1 MIAGMTFYQICWFFL
16 LYSALGWVVE
26 VVYCTLVSGKI
37 KNRGFLNGPVC
48 PVYGFGMLALLACLH
63 LIMDGV
69 GKGGARVEDAGGFVV
84 FLGAMVLASTVELI
98 AGRLLDVLFHA
109 RWWDYRMRPF
119 NLNGYICLQ
128 FSILWGLGGVFVIK
142 LVHPTLEAVSTDRIP
157 ERYGWIFLAFFYAV
171 YMADFIV
178 TVLEVR
184 GMNRY
189 LKELDEVQAR
199 MHVFSDAM
207 SEKIGGGALKTQNVI
222 AEGRIQGALARAEL
236 RDKAAEKREEILDR
250 ARETR
255 EGLGEKAQAAADR
268 ARRARDLGRE
278 NYKKAVEQRR
288 RITKK
293 ILGPRFFGTR
303 RLLEAFPDLS
313 HRDYDEY
320 IALLRMALDREED
333 SSSEDPFLD
342 DSFFEDTDETD
353 QTS

>member
-1 MIAGMTFYQICWFFL
+1 MVAGMTFYQIFWFFI

-26 VVYCTLVSGKI
+26 VVYCTLVSGRI

-63 LIMDGV
+63 LIIDGL
-69 GKGGARVEDAGGFVV
+69 GTGSGRVEDAGGFVI
-84 FLGAMVLASTVELI
+84 FLGAMILASTVELI

-142 LVHPTLEAVSTDRIP
+142 LVHPTLEALSTDRIP
-157 ERYGWIFLAFFYAV
+157 ERYGWILLGFIYAV
-171 YMADFIV
+171 YLADFVV

-189 LKELDEVQAR
+189 LKELDEIQAR

-207 SEKIGGGALKTQNVI
+207 SETIGSGALKTQNVI
-222 AEGRIQGALARAEL
+222 AEGRVQGALARAEL
-236 RDKAAEKREEILDR
+236 RDRAAETKEELLGR
-250 ARETR
+250 AMETR
-255 EGLGEKAQAAADR
+255 EELGQKAQAAADR

-278 NYKKAVEQRR
+278 NYRKALEQKR

-293 ILGPRFFGTR
+293 ILGPRFFGAR
-303 RLLEAFPDLS
+303 RLLEAFPDLR

-333 SSSEDPFLD
+333 LPEEDMFRD
-342 DSFFEDTDETD
+342 DPFFEDNDDAE
-353 QTS
+353 QSS

>member
-1 MIAGMTFYQICWFFL
+1 MIAGMTYYEICWFFL

-63 LIMDGV
+63 LVMDGV
-69 GKGGARVEDAGGFVV
+69 GEGGARVEDAGGFVV

-142 LVHPTLEAVSTDRIP
+142 LVHPTVEAVSTDRIP

-236 RDKAAEKREEILDR
+236 RDR
-250 ARETR
+250 AYETR
-255 EGLGEKAQAAADR
+255 DGLLDKARDTKEELSEKAQAAAQQ
-268 ARRARDLGRE
+268 AKRARDLGMEGYR
-278 NYKKAVEQRR
+278 KAMEKRR
-288 RITKK
+288 QITKK
-293 ILGPRFFGTR
+293 ILGPRIFGAR
-303 RLLEAFPDLS
+303 RLLEAFPDLR
-313 HRDYDEY
+313 HREYDAY
-320 IALLRMALDREED
+320 ITMLRSILERGQDLSATDLFREDAAKEEQEKEG
-333 SSSEDPFLD
+333 SAG
-342 DSFFEDTDETD
+342 
-353 QTS
+353 